1 MKVTIEIKDDLA
13 GYQFKD
19 SNDNVVQFENLSRTE
34 QVMILNSFA
43 NGYNLFKIA
52 LKEEEE

>member
-19 SNDNVVQFENLSRTE
+19 SNDNVVQFKNLSRTE